1 MFIHMR
7 TFWVFFERKS
17 LKHYDIIKSFAEM
30 IWRKIKIT
38 TEKKQSPTWP
48 YSPRKTV
55 EMLDKES
62 LLEIYN
68 TIFYTVHGKYVAN

>member
-1 MFIHMR
+1 MFIHMS
-7 TFWVFFERKS
+7 TFWLFFERKL
-17 LKHYDIIKSFAEM
+17 LKDYDIIKSFAEM
-30 IWRKIKIT
+30 IRRKIKIT
-38 TEKKQSPTWP
+38 TEKEQSPTWP

>member
-1 MFIHMR
+1 MFIHMS
-7 TFWVFFERKS
+7 TFWLFFERKL
-17 LKHYDIIKSFAEM
+17 LKDYDIIKSFAEM
-30 IWRKIKIT
+30 IRRKIKIT

-68 TIFYTVHGKYVAN
+68 TIFYTVHGKYVVN

>member
-1 MFIHMR
+1 MFIHMS
-7 TFWVFFERKS
+7 TFWLFFERKL
-17 LKHYDIIKSFAEM
+17 LKDYDIIKSFAEM

-38 TEKKQSPTWP
+38 TEKKQSPTWS
-48 YSPRKTV
+48 YSPQKTV